1 MDYLLKFIVDYFD
14 FIVLVLFLIASA
26 FLLFVDCSEYKK
38 SNLRKEYNFSKFI
51 GYFYIAFGFTM
62 YIVAGFIR
70 M

>member
-1 MDYLLKFIVDYFD
+1 MDFILKFIVDYFD
-14 FIVLVLFLIASA
+14 LIVLVLFLIASA

-38 SNLRKEYNFSKFI
+38 NNLGKEYSFSKWI
-51 GYFYIAFGFTM
+51 GYLYIAFGFTM